1 MAKQDYYEIL
11 EIERTATDEEISSAY
26 RKAALKYH
34 PDRNPGNEEAVEK
47 FKLCA

>member
-34 PDRNPGNEEAVEK
+34 PDRNP
-47 FKLCA
+47 